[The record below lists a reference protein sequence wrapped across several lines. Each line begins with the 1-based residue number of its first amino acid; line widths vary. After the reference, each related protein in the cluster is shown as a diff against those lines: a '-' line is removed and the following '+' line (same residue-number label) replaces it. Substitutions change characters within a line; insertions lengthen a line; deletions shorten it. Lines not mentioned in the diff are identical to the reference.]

1 MKNKKAITILL
12 IIVFI
17 SGLIVILFPLLKN
30 IRSQNLLKASKSNV
44 QFQNQS
50 TLRKLSDGET
60 ANWQGKTTDW
70 LGRTFDVNNPGK
82 EFESK
87 DLKIDSSTGWIIPN
101 KPYTIDKGDLV
112 KVEMVENNNWDSY
125 PEAKNI
131 LNEADLSTV
140 QKQYFY
146 DNNYVPRSVERFDV
160 TGDGISETAVTSLT
174 LGCGRCVDFYITI
187 FTSEGKYIAITNQGT
202 ILKTENGNGFYLI
215 NYDWSS
221 KRRIV
226 NISKYKWDKSLF
238 TEVARKEIVME
249 HKSQ

>member
-1 MKNKKAITILL
+1 MKNKKVITALL
-12 IIVFI
+12 IIVFV

-30 IRSQNLLKASKSNV
+30 IRGQNLPKENKSSV
-44 QFQNQS
+44 QLQDPN
-50 TLRKLSDGET
+50 TLRKLSNGET
-60 ANWQGKTTDW
+60 ANWKGKTTDW
-70 LGRTFDVNNPGK
+70 LGRTFDVNNAGK
-82 EFESK
+82 EFEGK
-87 DLKIDSSTGWIIPN
+87 DLKMISSTGWTIPDEPN
-101 KPYTIDKGDLV
+101 TIDKGDLV

-125 PEAKNI
+125 PKAKNI

-146 DNNYVPRSVERFDV
+146 DNNYVPRSVEHFDV

-187 FTSEGKYIAITNQGT
+187 FTGEGKYIAIINQGT
-202 ILKTENGNGFYLI
+202 LLKTENGNGFYLI

-221 KRRIV
+221 KRTII

-238 TEVARKEIVME
+238 TEVARKEIVLNP
-249 HKSQ
+249 K

>member
-1 MKNKKAITILL
+1 MKNKKAITVLL

-17 SGLIVILFPLLKN
+17 SGLIVILFLLLRN
-30 IRSQNLLKASKSNV
+30 IRGQNLQKENKSNGLS
-44 QFQNQS
+44 QDQN
-50 TLRKLSDGET
+50 TIRKLSDGET

-70 LGRTFDVNNPGK
+70 LGRTFDVNNTDK
-82 EFESK
+82 EFEGK
-87 DLKIDSSTGWIIPN
+87 DLKMISSTGWTIPDEPN
-101 KPYTIDKGDLV
+101 TIDKGDLV
-112 KVEMVENNNWDSY
+112 KVEMIENNNWDSY
-125 PEAKNI
+125 PKAKNI
-131 LNEADLSTV
+131 LNEADLSAV

-174 LGCGRCVDFYITI
+174 LGCGRCVDFYMTI

-221 KRRIV
+221 KRTII
-226 NISKYKWDKSLF
+226 NISKYKWGKSLF
-238 TEVARKEIVME
+238 TEVARKEMAKQ
-249 HKSQ
+249 HR